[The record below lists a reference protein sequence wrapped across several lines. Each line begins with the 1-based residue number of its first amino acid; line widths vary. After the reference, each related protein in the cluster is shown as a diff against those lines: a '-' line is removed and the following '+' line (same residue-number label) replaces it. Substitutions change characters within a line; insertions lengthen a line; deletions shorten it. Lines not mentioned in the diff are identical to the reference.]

1 MSLLPSFQNE
11 QFGVLKNC
19 SILGSENRTMWATHG
34 PKQPYSL
41 RTPLVKDLD
50 LFIAKRKVCA
60 ELLEIIEKSNPFRV
74 LGVQDQCESGG
85 FEPHS

>member
-1 MSLLPSFQNE
+1 MSFQNE

-19 SILGSENRTMWATHG
+19 SILSSENLTMWATHTQ
-34 PKQPYSL
+34 KQPYSF
-41 RTPLVKDLD
+41 RTPLVKDFD

-60 ELLEIIEKSNPFRV
+60 EVLEIIEKSNTYRV
-74 LGVQDQCESGG
+74 LGVQDKCESGG